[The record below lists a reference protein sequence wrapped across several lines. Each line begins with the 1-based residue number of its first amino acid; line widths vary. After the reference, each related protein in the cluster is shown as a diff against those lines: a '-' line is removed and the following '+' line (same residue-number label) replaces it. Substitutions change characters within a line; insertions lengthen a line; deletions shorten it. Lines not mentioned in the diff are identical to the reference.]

1 MANIGHFKIVKVGH
15 DVSKKVVYLQI
26 DDIHNPNFGAKYQI
40 SIFWVK
46 SSLLGTMTLYVAR
59 KSKSKNAQNWYYG
72 AQAVVKCQAPSKF

>member
-1 MANIGHFKIVKVGH
+1 MFP
-15 DVSKKVVYLQI
+15 KKLYTCKLAG
-26 DDIHNPNFGAKYQI
+26 IHNPNFGAKYQI

-72 AQAVVKCQAPSKF
+72 AQAVVKCQAPPKF